1 MQTRHSEAPV
11 ESNFRV
17 RSSAILG
24 LVVAGVTACADNPAT
39 APSTKSPFLR
49 RDAAS
54 VASRGPTR
62 FANSVKYRDKGL
74 KHARGSAGIAA
85 TAATL
90 EARAL
95 LGMDGSTTLDI
106 STGAIDA
113 PDASRLLSKVQLKQ
127 YAPNGALQTTTN
139 YKDINSPAYQLSLAG
154 RVRGSKLQV
163 QGSIV
168 AVDGKHSDVV
178 TLTETVKLR
187 PDLSVDRIIAPAQ
200 AHVAVPV
207 QISAL
212 ISENN
217 GDVGAR
223 ADCVLAVDGVE
234 AGRANGIWVDA
245 GRSVSCVFNQAFPT
259 TGTKQL
265 TVSAVSVN
273 PGDWDGSNNSA
284 TQTINIAPP
293 PNDFTWTAS
302 YIALT
307 DWVGT
312 RLMEGYY
319 IQTDNGA
326 RTDYREYREFRRYDS
341 WSANVS
347 GHVPPMTGP
356 LTFSFRDEIDGQLLT
371 DFEFDP
377 ATATVLEF
385 AGTYED
391 PDIGT
396 ITYQGSCIDDYRLE
410 QIVYEGLTVDV
421 APAFVRVCTTLRSG
435 PSGPIPELSVTDFQ
449 YGTSAGDVSYYAETY
464 QKYEDGTP
472 GTQYDYTY
480 SFNGDVDYTYGN
492 LKFGHD
498 YSFVFNISG
507 PDQTKTARGTIHAT
521 TFVNVVSQP
530 YHCDDYDIGIFI
542 GRSCFSGE
550 YRQTS
555 TSESAWGTPDE

>member
-1 MQTRHSEAPV
+1 V
-11 ESNFRV
+11 ESNVRV
-17 RSSAILG
+17 RSFALLGILVG
-24 LVVAGVTACADNPAT
+24 STACADNTAT
-39 APSTKSPFLR
+39 APITKTPVLR
-49 RDAAS
+49 RDAPS

-62 FANSVKYRDKGL
+62 FANRVKYLDKGL
-74 KHARGSAGIAA
+74 KHARGRAGIAA

-95 LGMDGSTTLDI
+95 LGRDGSTTVDI
-106 STGAIDA
+106 STGSIDA

-139 YKDINSPAYQLSLAG
+139 YKEINSPAYQLTLSG

-163 QGSIV
+163 QGSV
-168 AVDGKHSDVV
+168 VGVDGKHSDVV

-187 PDLSVDRIIAPAQ
+187 PDVSVDRIIAPPQ
-200 AHVAVPV
+200 SHVAVPV

-223 ADCVLAVDGVE
+223 SDCVLAVDGVE

-245 GRSVSCVFNQAFPT
+245 GRSVSCVFNHVFPT

-273 PGDWDGSNNSA
+273 PDDWNASNNSA
-284 TQTINIAPP
+284 TQTINIALP
-293 PNDFTWTAS
+293 PNNFTWSGS
-302 YIALT
+302 YISQTALL
-307 DWVGT
+307 GT

-341 WSANVS
+341 WTANIF
-347 GHVPPMTGP
+347 GHVTPMTGP
-356 LTFSFRDEIDGQLLT
+356 LTFAFRDEIDGQLLT
-371 DFEFDP
+371 EFEFDP

-396 ITYQGSCIDDYRLE
+396 ITYQGNCIDSYRLE
-410 QIVYEGLTVDV
+410 QIVYEGQTVDV

-449 YGTSAGDVSYYAETY
+449 YGTSAGDVSYYAETF
-464 QKYEDGTP
+464 QKFEDGTP
-472 GTQYDYTY
+472 DTQYDNTY
-480 SFNGDVDYTYGN
+480 SFNGDVDYVYGN
-492 LKFGHD
+492 LKFGRD

-507 PDQTKTARGTIHAT
+507 PDETKTARGTIHAT
-521 TFVNVVSQP
+521 SFVNVDSHP
-530 YHCDDYDIGIFI
+530 YRCDDFDIGIFT
-542 GRSCFSGE
+542 GRSCSSADFTQTITSGNA
-550 YRQTS
+550 S
-555 TSESAWGTPDE
+555 GTPDE